1 MEGESMK
8 EFFKKHGFVIIF
20 GLLCVTVISI
30 VITINTSNLIDELSY
45 RTELDHADTT
55 QYASNHKMIGY
66 SDNNMSNSPVS
77 AVVESGIL
85 KVEGTITNNTGK
97 TLTLKDFAP
106 LTFGGYEF
114 AADVVFEGD
123 GVLSNGTSLNVSFEA
138 NISTFK
144 NINVL
149 PTTVHAMLGAYDS
162 NNNYH
167 EFDLKYIISWY

>member
-1 MEGESMK
+1 MK

-30 VITINTSNLIDELSY
+30 VITINTNNLIYELNY
-45 RTELDHADTT
+45 KTELDHADMTS
-55 QYASNHKMIGY
+55 YASNQKMIGY
-66 SDNNMSNSPVS
+66 SDNNMSNTPVS
-77 AVVESGIL
+77 AGVENGTL
-85 KVEGTITNNTGK
+85 TVKGTITNNTGK

-106 LTFGGYEF
+106 ITFGGYEF
-114 AADVVFEGD
+114 AADVNFEGD
-123 GVLSNGTSLNVSFEA
+123 GVLSNGATLDVSFEA

-167 EFDLKYIISWY
+167 EFDLKYIISWYVN